1 MKNVDIE
8 AAVADAVKLPVKKMT
23 RAERLTHWANIVREQ
38 KGNLVLYHLLE
49 KWNLQM
55 LKDVIVHSHDGS
67 AFSLAAADPV
77 LREQGLSATP
87 TMHEVMG
94 FFEVSQSELHEFSCD
109 CGGSISNSQQ
119 ADRIAKLAGTG
130 GGGAIMS
137 RVVNGITR
145 MIR

>member
-8 AAVADAVKLPVKKMT
+8 AAVADAVKLPVKKMS
-23 RAERLTHWANIVREQ
+23 RAERLTHWANIVRAHPTSLE
-38 KGNLVLYHLLE
+38 LYHQLE
-49 KWNLQM
+49 HHNESQLKMM
-55 LKDVIVHSHDGS
+55 LIHPAHNT
-67 AFSLAAADPV
+67 AFSLAVNDPV
-77 LREQGLSATP
+77 LREQGLAEGSSI
-87 TMHEVMG
+87 HDVKG
-94 FFEVSQSELHEFSCD
+94 FFEVSQQELHEFSCD
-109 CGGSISNSQQ
+109 CGGLISNSQQ